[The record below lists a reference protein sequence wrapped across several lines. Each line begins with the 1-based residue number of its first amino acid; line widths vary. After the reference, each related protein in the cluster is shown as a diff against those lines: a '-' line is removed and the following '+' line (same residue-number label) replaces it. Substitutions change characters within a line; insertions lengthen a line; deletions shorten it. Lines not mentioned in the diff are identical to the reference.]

1 METQVNEP
9 SGESQDAG
17 LLDSVSVTEDQGQQ
31 ASPSSTDI
39 EHREEQDDDT
49 PLERPDWWPENFWKK
64 DDSSPDLEGIA
75 KSWQDL
81 RKQIAQGKHKPPA
94 DGKYDTSAFGDIP
107 EDDPVRGHVMGWAK
121 EYGISQAALDKL
133 VGDVVAMNGEQAQQ
147 VSRTIE
153 EERKALGPNADAIIK
168 GMGDWGAGLVRK
180 GILSKD
186 DFEEFKV
193 MGGTAAGVRVFMK
206 IRETYEG
213 MKIPLQSAPVEGSA
227 SKDELYA
234 MVADP
239 KYKTDPGYRS
249 KVERMFAST
258 FGN

>member
-1 METQVNEP
+1 
-9 SGESQDAG
+9 
-17 LLDSVSVTEDQGQQ
+17 
-31 ASPSSTDI
+31 
-39 EHREEQDDDT
+39 
-49 PLERPDWWPENFWKK
+49 
-64 DDSSPDLEGIA
+64 
-75 KSWQDL
+75 
-81 RKQIAQGKHKPPA
+81 
-94 DGKYDTSAFGDIP
+94 
-107 EDDPVRGHVMGWAK
+107 
-121 EYGISQAALDKL
+121 
-133 VGDVVAMNGEQAQQ
+133 MNGEQAQQ

-186 DFEEFKV
+186 DFEEFKL

-239 KYKTDPGYRS
+239 KYKTDSAYRS